1 MKNDDDHQK
10 YSPVG
15 HLHGHINGIQYYKYL
30 KKHIISCLARK
41 FSFDTRTQ
49 GTNAKN

>member
-15 HLHGHINGIQYYKYL
+15 HLYDHINGIQYYKYL
-30 KKHIISCLARK
+30 KKTYYKLSREKI
-41 FSFDTRTQ
+41 FF
-49 GTNAKN
+49 